1 MEPIPRNCN
10 KRTYWV
16 ATGEDE
22 KGKIRGRMGEGS
34 VVDRKTLVELM
45 EISPPFKDSF
55 VGNGKMDA
63 YLTVEYSC

>member
-1 MEPIPRNCN
+1 M
-10 KRTYWV
+10 